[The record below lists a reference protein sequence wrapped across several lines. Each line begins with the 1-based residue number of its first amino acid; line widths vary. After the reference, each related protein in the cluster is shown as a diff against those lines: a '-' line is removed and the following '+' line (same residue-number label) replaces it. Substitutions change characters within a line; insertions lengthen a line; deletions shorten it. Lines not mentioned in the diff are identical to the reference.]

1 MITVTKASVS
11 NFGIS
16 VLIVASLT
24 PSEAGITDDVNRRI
38 DDRADKKKNEIT
50 GLSAR
55 RDWEL
60 TAAVFEDVLN
70 PK

>member
-16 VLIVASLT
+16 VLIVASIT
-24 PSEAGITDDVNRRI
+24 PAEAGITDDVNRRI

-55 RDWEL
+55 RD
-60 TAAVFEDVLN
+60 
-70 PK
+70 

>member
-24 PSEAGITDDVNRRI
+24 PTEAGITDDVNRRI

-50 GLSAR
+50 GLSVR
-55 RDWEL
+55 RY
-60 TAAVFEDVLN
+60 
-70 PK
+70 